1 MLLLLLILLSALDCV
16 VLSVSS
22 SCPSLLPSSLANG
35 MACAADDLLLM
46 LAVTVTGV
54 AVETATLEEGGG
66 VRNNMLPRDEEEEL
80 VVGVFVLVFPLAN
93 ASLFALSSA
102 NRFLVSADDDDD
114 DDGVGVPAGDF
125 FVMDDIDDRDEMDD
139 RVVLRTALAL
149 ALP

>member
-1 MLLLLLILLSALDCV
+1 M
-16 VLSVSS
+16 LSVS

-35 MACAADDLLLM
+35 IFCAADDLLM

-66 VRNNMLPRDEEEEL
+66 VRNNMLPRDEEEEEL